1 MSINSD
7 YTSRK
12 VFLSKPVFDITP
24 FTALDYPQK
33 TACIIWFAGCNLR
46 CPYCYNPEIVFGKG
60 RLSLSESLAFIK
72 TRQDFLDGVVLSGG
86 ECTLH
91 QNIAWFVREIK
102 NMGML
107 VKIDTNG
114 SSPCIIKQLIQDHL
128 IDYVALD
135 FKALEE
141 KWPLITRR
149 KFSPYFEETYEIL
162 SSADL
167 PFEIRTTVHSALFT
181 PSDIDKMISFLEKKE
196 YRGVYYIQNF
206 INNTPTISNMPGSAP
221 LELDR
226 VLASRTIKI
235 EVRNQS

>member
-1 MSINSD
+1 
-7 YTSRK
+7 
-12 VFLSKPVFDITP
+12 
-24 FTALDYPQK
+24 
-33 TACIIWFAGCNLR
+33 
-46 CPYCYNPEIVFGKG
+46 
-60 RLSLSESLAFIK
+60 
-72 TRQDFLDGVVLSGG
+72 
-86 ECTLH
+86 
-91 QNIAWFVREIK
+91 
-102 NMGML
+102 ML